1 MEGKQVIY
9 TGLAFT
15 DPATNST
22 AGVVLVNDTKTL
34 WSYPADSLAYCDDP
48 TPGVAVLG
56 LLYRSVN
63 GSQEVQQFLLDN
75 STTLRPLLPN
85 ECVQVDTGLAPSPSP
100 ARPDLQ
106 GPRYDRPTYLSVP
119 VSYCLYFDTNCAGLE
134 AANYFCANVTTSLLG
149 TSYTA
154 AADFSAPLPVPPD
167 PDPRGIST
175 VSPAFNITCSS
186 HYSSCSTFEYITC
199 A

>member
-1 MEGKQVIY
+1 MSQRAAVLTALPERNWLPGAA
-9 TGLAFT
+9 GCCHSRAMPAL
-15 DPATNST
+15 PATLAAVSDHLSCLPFRGF
-22 AGVVLVNDTKTL
+22 AG
-34 WSYPADSLAYCDDP
+34 P
-48 TPGVAVLG
+48 
-56 LLYRSVN
+56 
-63 GSQEVQQFLLDN
+63 
-75 STTLRPLLPN
+75 
-85 ECVQVDTGLAPSPSP
+85 APSPSP
-100 ARPDLQ
+100 AGPDLQ

-119 VSYCLYFDTNCAGLE
+119 ISYCLYFDTNCTGLE

-167 PDPRGIST
+167 PDPRAIST